1 VAHIL
6 IVEDSPDNMRLF
18 QAVLRHRGHRVTG
31 LADGTG
37 VLEVL
42 EADPPEL
49 VLMDIQLPGSDGYAL
64 LRAIRA
70 AGYQKLPVVA
80 LTAHAMAGDRA
91 QALEAGFD
99 EHITKPIEVRS
110 FPGLLE
116 ELMGPDSA
124 PGE

>member
-1 VAHIL
+1 MAHIL

-31 LADGTG
+31 LTDGTG
-37 VLEVL
+37 VLEAL

-64 LRAIRA
+64 LRSIRA
-70 AGYQKLPVVA
+70 AGYQSLPVVA

-91 QALEAGFD
+91 RALEAGFD
-99 EHITKPIEVRS
+99 QHITKPIEVQG
-110 FPGLLE
+110 FPGLIEQL
-116 ELMGPDSA
+116 LDP
-124 PGE
+124 